1 MTANRKHLMWARH
14 CSKNSF
20 HVSNQT
26 HIPRYHYAGS
36 IHILQVRKLR
46 HREVKSPAHSNTV
59 KPRAGCQVSSGSKSI
74 GRVLTKAGAQ

>member
-1 MTANRKHLMWARH
+1 MIMTANRKHLMWARH

-46 HREVKSPAHSNTV
+46 L
-59 KPRAGCQVSSGSKSI
+59 RAVMAADQDQIMNLNLGIVTLQSMI
-74 GRVLTKAGAQ
+74 